1 MHQRPRT
8 GDIVPLSCSI
18 QFRIDRIP
26 SASGRYQKRRRGQRG
41 TRPGHLRASQLLS
54 QRMGCGQRPGGCPTV
69 LWDGR
74 EPGRYRRYDWGC
86 MVLSRGVRGEEGQGK
101 RSYFL
106 GLERGLLNQP
116 DGSHF
121 RASMLW
127 IQHHFGISNARQYR
141 RTLVLIQ
148 DLVHSRQ
155 VLSTGWKER
164 K

>member
-8 GDIVPLSCSI
+8 SDILPLSCSI
-18 QFRIDRIP
+18 KFRINRIP
-26 SASGRYQKRRRGQRG
+26 SPSGRYQKRRRGQRR
-41 TRPGHLRASQLLS
+41 TRPGHIRTGQLLS
-54 QRMGCGQRPGGCPTV
+54 QWMGRGQRPGGCPTV

-106 GLERGLLNQP
+106 DLRGLLNQP

-127 IQHHFGISNARQYR
+127 LQHHFGIS
-141 RTLVLIQ
+141 IQ
-148 DLVHSRQ
+148 KSTSTNSRLVHSSQ